1 MRELYGPRVPDDV
14 LDALDR
20 LCEAMD
26 DARKTLDA
34 MSARAE
40 VLRDARAAGRSYT
53 DIVTTGGHPLMVEL
67 LTELLDHLSAA
78 GSGFRRA
85 EARALHDEGLS
96 QETIAAHF
104 GVTRQR
110 VAALLSERR
119 ATPR

>member
-1 MRELYGPRVPDDV
+1 MSDDV

-20 LCEAMD
+20 LCSAMD

-34 MSARAE
+34 MTARAS
-40 VLRDARAAGRSYT
+40 VLRDAREAGRSYS
-53 DIVTTGGHPLMVEL
+53 DIVATGSHPLMVEL
-67 LTELLDHLSAA
+67 LTTLLEDLSAA

-110 VAALLSERR
+110 VAALLTERR
-119 ATPR
+119 AAPR

>member
-1 MRELYGPRVPDDV
+1 MSDDV

-20 LCEAMD
+20 LCGAMD

-34 MSARAE
+34 MSARAS
-40 VLRDARAAGRSYT
+40 VLRDGRAAGRSYT
-53 DIVTTGGHPLMVEL
+53 EIVTEGGHPLMVEL
-67 LTELLDHLSAA
+67 LTTLLDEMSVA
-78 GSGFRRA
+78 GSAFRRA

-110 VAALLSERR
+110 VAALLTERR
-119 ATPR
+119 SAPR